1 MNIGPNA
8 THAGIILF
16 SKYPKVLNTFSD
28 SRFYKKSE
36 VHYLIEDLSDKL
48 KGRTFIDR
56 ALKAANNTLFT
67 KEGGDRPKFPNALVL
82 FTDGKTNKESKP
94 YEEIIP
100 SLKVSN
106 GAKLNFQALLL
117 VSYPNTSQSL
127 GCLKNYSRLASR
139 TYTVIIA
146 PYQSL
151 TGAYLDQN
159 SRQLSREQIFDC
171 NTLRTDLTK
180 DKSRITSL
188 KHLLSWYSNTFIFL
202 DSCNN

>member
-8 THAGIILF
+8 THVGIILF

-28 SRFYKKSE
+28 SRYYKKSE

-56 ALKAANNTLFT
+56 ALEAANNTLFT

-94 YEEIIP
+94 YEEILP

-117 VSYPNTSQSL
+117 VSYPNTSQLL
-127 GCLKNYSRLASR
+127 GCLKNYSRLANR
-139 TYTVIIA
+139 TYILIIA
-146 PYQSL
+146 AYQSL
-151 TGAYLDQN
+151 TGTCRDQN

-171 NTLRTDLTK
+171 NTLRTDFNK
-180 DKSRITSL
+180 R
-188 KHLLSWYSNTFIFL
+188 
-202 DSCNN
+202 